1 MAMDP
6 NREALRIYSDPSI
19 PHGEKIR
26 LLEELNA
33 PPALPPM
40 GSEPVAGPGGGADA
54 GWGNTNPEILAGNQ
68 AIEADAEQQRLQAEA
83 AQREQSKPAEPEGNW
98 LFGREQPQ
106 QPATPAAEPEPQVE
120 PAEDAAPAVSPGDYR
135 NALSRAALSIQR
147 PAGAPAKPQ
156 ERITEE
162 SQVQVGPL
170 GQGDLDEY
178 QRLQQESVDAQ
189 VEADRLEAQQEK
201 AARAVQTQALA
212 QEMSERKRLETI
224 RNQVMSEMSRVRA
237 QQDAISQ
244 EIASAEPAEEGL
256 FVGKNFGESLLTVIS
271 LLAFGLGSGATGT
284 ADQIVP
290 YMQQLARREVDR
302 QKRWSELREGQM
314 NALGTA
320 YERHLANL
328 RDHELASAAT
338 QADILKMA
346 ELQTL
351 KLSQDPTNDERTA
364 AQLQAKAAALNAAA
378 MAEYAKL
385 ASLYG
390 DRIQRG
396 TQLAYQQERGAFEQ
410 RRAAAEAAATQ
421 APQQPGAEAY
431 DDPEAYFTSLA
442 GQEPELDADVR
453 DTTGARQR
461 SNETTTLSP
470 SEEEQF
476 QAWARANK
484 IKDANDPA
492 ANYDYRGFWRESG
505 GAKVRFGVDHFPDKF
520 KQHGHETFSV
530 ESQYSSGA
538 GDGGR
543 WEGEKFVPAAGAKAA
558 SESAKP
564 AGKARG
570 AAGSAQAAAAPTGG
584 ADETAVSRALALH
597 QQGRTDQAVA
607 TLPAPHREFLRK
619 LFVQAKSDL
628 GAGGTDADAM
638 DIAMQRAFDVQSPA
652 SLVPQSA
659 RDRVVRNAGKTYF
672 AGDKT
677 AAALAQKQLTDAD
690 KAIGLSSQMAR
701 LAEQYKGSGYKSP
714 ELRGKLLAIGS
725 DLMAIL
731 SKVDEQ
737 GVIREGGDEARY
749 SSRAGLAVRDYL
761 QDPTTD
767 HAAAVKETLRTLQ
780 AGKRRVLDTLT
791 TSWTGDE
798 PARRQIREVR

>member
-201 AARAVQTQALA
+201 AARDVQTQALA

-338 QADILKMA
+338 QADIMKMA
-346 ELQTL
+346 EIQAL
-351 KLSQDPTNDERTA
+351 KLSQDTSDQRTQ

-421 APQQPGAEAY
+421 APQQPGVEAY

-442 GQEPELDADVR
+442 GREPELDVDVR

-461 SNETTTLSP
+461 SNETTELSP

-476 QAWARANK
+476 QAWARANR

-492 ANYDYRGFWRESG
+492 ANYDYRGFWKESG

-530 ESQYSSGA
+530 ESQYSRGA

-543 WEGEKFVPAAGAKAA
+543 WEGEKFVPAAKATAPAPGKAA
-558 SESAKP
+558 PK
-564 AGKARG
+564 
-570 AAGSAQAAAAPTGG
+570 AAATHPDT
-584 ADETAVSRALALH
+584 ADEETVSAALALH
-597 QQGRTDQAVA
+597 NQGRTDAAVA
-607 TLPAPHREFLRK
+607 RLPSAHREFLRK

-628 GAGGTDADAM
+628 GAGATDADAM
-638 DIAMQRAFDVQSPA
+638 DLAMQRFGAQSPA
-652 SLVPQSA
+652 ALIPQSA
-659 RDRVVRNAGKTYF
+659 RDRVVRNGGKTYF

-780 AGKRRVLDTLT
+780 AGKRRVLDGLSRT
-791 TSWTGDE
+791 WTGDE